1 MGDKNKE
8 TFGIEKQRRERESN
22 PKERKVV
29 GNQGILSNPRKFI
42 RASVRL
48 TMANRTSKEGGIRK
62 LGKKGEGK
70 GMRERER
77 KNLITIC
84 SIHTNPSVVSTFFC
98 SGRTEIGEGW
108 GRRKN
113 SRGSEIRQYVCA
125 HAANLIWA

>member
-8 TFGIEKQRRERESN
+8 TFGIEKQRTRRDRKKEN
-22 PKERKVV
+22 PIQEKEKVKW
-29 GNQGILSNPRKFI
+29 NQGILSNPRKFI

-62 LGKKGEGK
+62 SRKGK
-70 GMRERER
+70 RE
-77 KNLITIC
+77 KISLQFAL
-84 SIHTNPSVVSTFFC
+84 STQILPLFLLFFC

>member
-62 LGKKGEGK
+62 SRKGE
-70 GMRERER
+70 RE
-77 KNLITIC
+77 KISLQFAL
-84 SIHTNPSVVSTFFC
+84 STQILPLFLLFFC

-113 SRGSEIRQYVCA
+113 SRGSEIRQYVCT